1 MKKLKSFYMITVA
14 LVLTA
19 SLLFG
24 CTRTNSETNTET
36 LQQIDNSKNIKGE
49 EKQEGLEINL
59 DKAKEFSLLNIDDK
73 EVALGDFKGS
83 PIILNFWVSWNEDSI
98 KQLEKLQNIYPLLEQ
113 DVIILAIN
121 ATSFETMEGQSV
133 KNYIKDKN
141 ISYDVLID
149 KAGDV
154 TKSYYVGNF
163 PTTFFIDGSGD
174 IVKMV
179 TNNIEEDQLLDEI
192 ELLLEMN

>member
-1 MKKLKSFYMITVA
+1 MKKLKSFYMITVVF
-14 LVLTA
+14 VLTA

-36 LQQIDNSKNIKGE
+36 PQQIENSKDIEGE

-59 DKAKEFSLLNIDDK
+59 DKAKEFTLFNIVDK
-73 EVALGDFKGS
+73 EVALIDFKGS
-83 PIILNFWVSWNEDSI
+83 PVILNFWVSWNEDSI
-98 KQLEKLQNIYPLLEQ
+98 RQLEKLQNVYPLLEQ
-113 DVIILAIN
+113 DVIILAVN
-121 ATSFETMEGQSV
+121 ATSFETMEEQGL

-141 ISYDVLID
+141 LSYNALID

-154 TKSYYVGNF
+154 TKAYYVGSF

-192 ELLLEMN
+192 ELLLEMY

>member
-1 MKKLKSFYMITVA
+1 MKKLKSYYMIIVV

-24 CTRTNSETNTET
+24 CTKTNSEPTAET
-36 LQQIDNSKNIKGE
+36 PQQIDNSENTEGE
-49 EKQEGLEINL
+49 ENKDAINIDL
-59 DKAKEFSLLNIDDK
+59 DKAKEFTLLNIDDK
-73 EVALGDFKGS
+73 EVAIGDFKGS
-83 PIILNFWVSWNEDSI
+83 PVVLTFWVSWNEDSI
-98 KQLEKLQNIYPLLEQ
+98 KQLEKLQNVYPLLEQ
-113 DVIILAIN
+113 DVVILAVN
-121 ATSFETMEGQSV
+121 STSFETETELGLKS
-133 KNYIKDKN
+133 YIKEKN

-154 TKSYYVGNF
+154 TKSYFVGSF
-163 PTTFFIDGSGD
+163 PTTFFIDSSGD

-192 ELLLEMN
+192 ELLLEMY